1 MEIFLNVPEGFREFK
16 ILNSSEDNNPL
27 LKIKGKRHAKNLLIL
42 KISFVIIFIHYLR
55 LIIVSL

>member
-16 ILNSSEDNNPL
+16 NLNSNEDNNPL
-27 LKIKGKRHAKNLLIL
+27 LKIKKAYQKPRYFKNPYHH
-42 KISFVIIFIHYLR
+42 IFIHYIR